1 MSAEVA
7 HERVR
12 DRPRVASLRPKLVL
26 GVGWTAVVAGVLWA
40 VVQPWRLTILHP
52 FHQGFWWLVSEP
64 PLYVVVAGL
73 VFRFVVAPPLLR
85 DLRSSD
91 RELGR

>member
-7 HERVR
+7 QEHVRERA
-12 DRPRVASLRPKLVL
+12 RVASLRPKLVL

-73 VFRFVVAPPLLR
+73 LFRLVVAPPLLR
-85 DLRSSD
+85 DLEES
-91 RELGR
+91 GR